1 MRTFKY
7 LSIILLAFMFDSCS
21 DFLEPNM
28 DNYKSEEVI
37 ERAKND
43 FMGVL
48 YVTYE
53 SLPKRIDFTY

>member
-1 MRTFKY
+1 MRAFKY
-7 LSIILLAFMFDSCS
+7 LSAILLVFMFDSCS

-43 FMGVL
+43 L
-48 YVTYE
+48 WEYYT
-53 SLPKRIDFTY
+53 